1 MYNICCFVT
10 GFINDLL
17 KLVKKN
23 IHDLRMQIVL
33 NWKIYKPENFYC

>member
-1 MYNICCFVT
+1 MYNICCFVA

-33 NWKIYKPENFYC
+33 N